1 MHLLEFKLAFL
12 VFAGIAA
19 QWIAWRFKI
28 PGIALLLLVG
38 LIVGPFTG
46 FIIPAD
52 DFGDIYKP
60 AITLAVAIILF
71 EGGLTLNFKE
81 IRETSKAVR
90 RIVIIGAPLTWLLG
104 TLAGHYIGGL
114 SWLTAT
120 ILGAILIVTGP
131 TVIMPL
137 LRQAKL
143 QPRAA
148 SLLRWEAIINDPL
161 GALFAVLSFELFLV
175 LNNVHDAETLV
186 FDLTL
191 ALLVAVPGAWALGK
205 LIVWLFTRGHVPE
218 FLKAPFLLTTVVAAS
233 AGTNQILAETGLL
246 TVTVLGVVLA
256 NSRISSLS
264 EMKRFKETV
273 TIILVSAVFI
283 LLTASLNLQTL
294 TSIGPQV
301 FGFVIAVLFL
311 VRPLAIWISTINTG
325 TTWQERLLVAMIAPR
340 GIVAVAIAGLFGSA
354 LMEQGINDG
363 DKILVFTFAVVATTI
378 VLHGFGL
385 PYLAK
390 LLHLKSTDTPG
401 VLLIGSTPFTISLS
415 QQLANRNIPSLI
427 VDRNW
432 RRLRKAKMSNA
443 ETYYG
448 DVLSEEAHHSIN
460 MSNWK
465 YVIAA
470 TDNDAYNTLVA
481 TEFAPEVGREF
492 VFEVA
497 TREAAEMKDE
507 MLFTIG
513 GKPLEFNGLD
523 YSELNSKLNHDWE
536 LTFINI
542 TDEYP
547 LSQLKKDRQEGIVPI
562 LWLSKEDEITL
573 IDSNTKL
580 DSMTTYQLLIFCKSN
595 KKK

>member
-1 MHLLEFKLAFL
+1 MHLIELKLAFL
-12 VFAGIAA
+12 VFAGIAS

-28 PGIALLLLVG
+28 PAIALLLIVG
-38 LIVGPFTG
+38 LIAGPFTG
-46 FIIPAD
+46 FVIPSQ

-90 RIVIIGAPLTWLLG
+90 RIVIIGAPLTWLFG

-175 LNNVHDAETLV
+175 FNNVHNPETLF
-186 FDLTL
+186 FDVII
-191 ALLVAVPGAWALGK
+191 ALLMALPGAWLLAK
-205 LIVWLFTRGHVPE
+205 AIVWLFTNGHIPE
-218 FLKAPFLLTTVVAAS
+218 FLKAPFLLTIVVSAS
-233 AGTNQILAETGLL
+233 AVTNMVLEEAGLL

-256 NSRISSLS
+256 NSRIASLN

-283 LLTASLNLQTL
+283 LLTASLNLETL
-294 TSIGPQV
+294 KSFGPQV
-301 FGFVIAVLFL
+301 FGFVIAILFL
-311 VRPLAIWISTINTG
+311 VRPLAIWLATINTG
-325 TTWQERLLVAMIAPR
+325 TTWQERVLVAMIAPR

-354 LMEQGINDG
+354 LIEQGIQDG

-385 PYLAK
+385 PFLAK
-390 LLHLKSTDTPG
+390 FLNLKSTERPG
-401 VLLIGSTPFTISLS
+401 ILLIGSTPFTVGLAKQLENENIGSL
-415 QQLANRNIPSLI
+415 L

-432 RRLRKAKMSNA
+432 YRLRRAKNEGL

-448 DVLSEEAHHSIN
+448 DVLSEDGHHAIN
-460 MSNWK
+460 LSNWQ

-470 TDNDAYNTLVA
+470 TDNDSYNALA
-481 TEFAPEVGREF
+481 CTELAPEIGREF
-492 VFEVA
+492 VYEIGA
-497 TREAAEMKDE
+497 RENRREKDE
-507 MLFTIG
+507 LIFTIG
-513 GKPLEFNGLD
+513 GKPLLTDGLE
-523 YSELNSKLNHDWE
+523 YSELNQKITSGWE
-536 LTFINI
+536 FVFVNI
-542 TDEYP
+542 TDVYS
-547 LSQLKKDRQEGIVPI
+547 LKQLKLDRPEGVIPI
-562 LWLSKEDEITL
+562 LSLSEKDEITFVSDEHD
-573 IDSNTKL
+573 IEQKSN
-580 DSMTTYQLLIFCKSN
+580 YRLLILSKQSRD
-595 KKK
+595 